1 MKPEK
6 EHLPFMGVG
15 PVYVGGILTLT
26 AAAIFL
32 SRAEKIPV
40 AGAGA
45 LHAVFREYRLK
56 HKEVRKM
63 LKRFFQN
70 TRRPEGCGG
79 GANLAKL
86 LAICPAGNVTGV
98 DYSPVSVE
106 ASAKKNKRAVD
117 AGHCHIVQGDVSAP
131 PFKNATFDLATAFET
146 IYFWPDLENAFRQV
160 LRVLRP
166 GGSLIIC
173 NQSDGINAADG
184 KWVRMI
190 DGMKIYKKEQL
201 IELLKTAGF
210 TGVTA
215 YEKPKKHWLCIT
227 AIKAQSEETVQ

>member
-1 MKPEK
+1 
-6 EHLPFMGVG
+6 
-15 PVYVGGILTLT
+15 
-26 AAAIFL
+26 
-32 SRAEKIPV
+32 
-40 AGAGA
+40 
-45 LHAVFREYRLK
+45 
-56 HKEVRKM
+56 M

-70 TRRPEGCGG
+70 TRRPEGFGGRVMAALMNSGHAFVASWGFMHFSPAADANALDIGCGG

-117 AGHCHIVQGDVSAP
+117 AGHCHIVQGDVSAL
-131 PFKNATFDLATAFET
+131 PFKNSAFDLATAFET
-146 IYFWPDLENAFRQV
+146 IYFWPDLENSFRQV

-166 GGSLIIC
+166 GGSFIIC
-173 NQSDGINAADG
+173 NESDGINAADG
-184 KWVRMI
+184 KWVKMI
-190 DGMKIYKKEQL
+190 DGMTIYKKEQL

-210 TGVTA
+210 TSVTA